1 VPAASAAL
9 QLGLQMSKQVG
20 VGKLARRA
28 ARQADEFSSEVNKT
42 LREVLPRHKLP
53 KNGIQN
59 FLKMKNNYNS
69 RTPAFGERFGVR
81 VHLMN

>member
-1 VPAASAAL
+1 MPAASAAL

-42 LREVLPRHKLP
+42 LREVLPRQQTTKKWDTKFP
-53 KNGIQN
+53 
-59 FLKMKNNYNS
+59 
-69 RTPAFGERFGVR
+69 EDEE
-81 VHLMN
+81 

>member
-1 VPAASAAL
+1 MPLLKLLESIEFSRATSPKFLPAASAAL

-42 LREVLPRHKLP
+42 LREVLPRQQTAKKWDTKFP
-53 KNGIQN
+53 
-59 FLKMKNNYNS
+59 
-69 RTPAFGERFGVR
+69 EDEE
-81 VHLMN
+81 